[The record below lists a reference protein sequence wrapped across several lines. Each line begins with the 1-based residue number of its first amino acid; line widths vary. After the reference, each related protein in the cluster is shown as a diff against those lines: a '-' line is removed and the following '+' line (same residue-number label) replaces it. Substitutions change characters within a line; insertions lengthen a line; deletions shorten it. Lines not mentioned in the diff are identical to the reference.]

1 MKVNGMLTS
10 VMLSDSGNWM
20 LSVCTG
26 SSVQET
32 LVIEQYSVVE
42 IS

>member
-1 MKVNGMLTS
+1 
-10 VMLSDSGNWM
+10 M

-26 SSVQET
+26 SSVQEM
-32 LVIEQYSVVE
+32 LVIEKCSVAE

>member
-1 MKVNGMLTS
+1 
-10 VMLSDSGNWM
+10 M

-32 LVIEQYSVVE
+32 LVIERYSVVE
-42 IS
+42 IP